1 MNLIGHLLPPL
12 PSTSSQPSTTKTS
25 LCLQIPVTTSLNPN
39 PKPILLSKLL
49 SLALAATL
57 SSPLPSLAIPSLNSQ
72 SFQLP
77 PSPTTPFSE
86 SKTLETGL
94 ENGKIR
100 PCPST
105 NPGCVS
111 TNPKSSSFA
120 FPWTIPE
127 NSSGNAIQP
136 STTKTSLCLQIP
148 VTTSLNPNPKPILLS
163 KLLSLALAATLSS
176 PLPSLA
182 IPSLN
187 SQSFQLPPSPTT
199 PFSESKT
206 LETGLEN
213 GKIRP
218 CPSTNPGCVSTNPKS
233 SSFAF
238 PWTIPENSSGNA
250 IQKLQEAIL
259 KTQKNAKIQ
268 VVEDTPN
275 GQYLQAEVDDGGF
288 GRDVLEFLV
297 KGDVVAYRSI
307 ATKVTYVY
315 PFTTALGDSKGQ
327 EERMKKI
334 IDQLGWYAPSFDTM
348 D

>member
-1 MNLIGHLLPPL
+1 MSLIGHILPPF
-12 PSTSSQPSTTKTS
+12 PSTSKLSSTTKTS
-25 LCLQIPVTTSLNPN
+25 LCLQIPEATLQNPN
-39 PKPILLSKLL
+39 PKPIFLSKLL

-57 SSPLPSLAIPSLNSQ
+57 SSPLPALAIPSLNSQ
-72 SFQLP
+72 SSLLP
-77 PSPTTPFSE
+77 PTTPFSQ
-86 SKTLETGL
+86 SKNLELGL

-120 FPWTIPE
+120 FPLRIPE
-127 NSSGNAIQP
+127 NSSD
-136 STTKTSLCLQIP
+136 
-148 VTTSLNPNPKPILLS
+148 
-163 KLLSLALAATLSS
+163 
-176 PLPSLA
+176 
-182 IPSLN
+182 
-187 SQSFQLPPSPTT
+187 
-199 PFSESKT
+199 
-206 LETGLEN
+206 
-213 GKIRP
+213 
-218 CPSTNPGCVSTNPKS
+218 
-233 SSFAF
+233 
-238 PWTIPENSSGNA
+238 NA

-275 GQYLQAEVDDGGF
+275 GQYLQAEIDGGF

-297 KGDVVAYRSI
+297 KGDVVVYRAM

-315 PFTTALGDSKGQ
+315 PFTTAFGDSKGQ

-334 IDQLGWYAPSFDTM
+334 IDQLGWYAPSFDSM